1 MRTNFFLTITLL
13 FAISVFGQTKQQ
25 PQYYD
30 LYIDKLIMHQT
41 PQSGTWLFCFQAKSD
56 SDSESV
62 FHISD
67 KTYENDG
74 ITIDMKLKL
83 SDIIRGEKISFKCRL
98 DDDESD
104 VCAESAED
112 KSNGE
117 FMAKKEGSKQFSFD
131 NWSYTIYWHLE
142 EAR

>member
-1 MRTNFFLTITLL
+1 MIMFIAVILLTAT
-13 FAISVFGQTKQQ
+13 ASNASAQQ
-25 PQYYD
+25 HYYN

-41 PQSGTWLFCFQAKSD
+41 PQSGTWLFCFQAKSA
-56 SDSESV
+56 SESEGV
-62 FHISD
+62 FHIPD
-67 KTYENDG
+67 RTYENDG

-83 SDIIRGEKISFKCRL
+83 TDVLRGEKISFKCRL
-98 DDDESD
+98 DDDEAD

-117 FMAKKEGSKQFSFD
+117 FLANMEGSKQFSFD

-142 EAR
+142 KSE

>member
-1 MRTNFFLTITLL
+1 MKYIVMFIAVILSVVTFSTTN
-13 FAISVFGQTKQQ
+13 AQQ
-25 PQYYD
+25 KYYN

-56 SDSESV
+56 SESEGV
-62 FHISD
+62 FHIPD
-67 KTYENDG
+67 RTYENDG

-83 SDIIRGEKISFKCRL
+83 SDILRGEKISFKCRL
-98 DDDESD
+98 DDDEAD

-112 KSNGE
+112 KSNGD
-117 FMAKKEGSKQFSFD
+117 FLAKTEGSKQFSFD

-142 EAR
+142 KSE